1 MAETITIAGADGFE
15 FSAYHE
21 PAFTPRKGGVIVLQE
36 IFGIDR
42 HVRADVGRWAKMGYE
57 AIAPALFDRRQRDF
71 HAEHDD
77 AGIQAGLAHARAT
90 PLDQALSDIAACR
103 DFLAQHGGKVCVVG
117 YCYGG
122 SLAWLAAARVEGIA
136 AASSYYG
143 SLVKQFAA
151 EPLKCP
157 VVVHLGRT
165 DPGIDADEVEAAVRA
180 HHPKTPV
187 HIYEGAGHGFNN
199 QSPERY
205 NAEAADLARHRTLE
219 LFDRACRGA

>member
-1 MAETITIAGADGFE
+1 MGETIKIAGADGFE

-21 PAFTPRKGGVIVLQE
+21 PSFTPRKGGVIVIQE

-42 HVRADVGRWAKMGYE
+42 HVRADVQAWAKAGYE
-57 AIAPALFDRRQRDF
+57 AVAPSLFDRREWSF
-71 HAEHDD
+71 IAEHDPAGMQ
-77 AGIQAGLAHARAT
+77 AGIAHARGT
-90 PLDQALSDIAACR
+90 PLDQALADLAACR
-103 DFLAQHGGKVCVVG
+103 DFLKAHGEKVCVVG

-122 SLAWLAAARVEGIA
+122 SLAWLAAGKLDGIS

-143 SLVKQFAA
+143 SLVQANAA
-151 EPLKCP
+151 LTPRCP
-157 VVVHLGRT
+157 TLIHLGRT
-165 DPGIDADEVEAAVRA
+165 DHGIPADEVAAEIA
-180 HHPKTPV
+180 KHHGDKVPV

-219 LFDRACRGA
+219 LFERA

>member
-1 MAETITIAGADGFE
+1 MGETIKIAGADGFE
-15 FSAYHE
+15 FTAYHE
-21 PAFTPRKGGVIVLQE
+21 PSFTPRKGGVVVIQE

-42 HVRADVGRWAKMGYE
+42 HVRADVERWAKMGYE
-57 AIAPALFDRRQRDF
+57 AIAPALFDRIQRDF

-77 AGIQAGLAHARAT
+77 AGIKAGIEKARAT
-90 PLDQALSDIAACR
+90 PLDQALGDIAACR
-103 DFLAQHGGKVCVVG
+103 DFLKGHGEKVCVVG

-122 SLAWLAAARVEGIA
+122 SLAWLTATRVDGIA

-151 EPLKCP
+151 ETPKAP
-157 VVVHLGRT
+157 VIVHLGRT
-165 DPGIDADEVEAAVRA
+165 DPGINADEVAAAMAEAN
-180 HHPKTPV
+180 PKVPV
-187 HIYEGAGHGFNN
+187 HSYEGAGHGFNN

-219 LFDRACRGA
+219 LFDEA

>member
-1 MAETITIAGADGFE
+1 MAETIKIASVDGFE
-15 FSAYHE
+15 FGAYHE

-42 HVRADVGRWAKMGYE
+42 HVRADVERWAKMGYE
-57 AIAPALFDRRQRDF
+57 AIAPSLFDRREPAF
-71 HAEHDD
+71 TAHHDPEGLK
-77 AGIQAGLAHARAT
+77 AGVAHAMGT
-90 PLDQALSDIAACR
+90 PLGQALGDIAACR
-103 DFLAQHGGKVCVVG
+103 DFLRTRGQKVFVVG

-122 SLAWLAAARVEGIA
+122 SLAWLAAAQVEGLT

-143 SLVKQFAA
+143 SLVKANA
-151 EPLKCP
+151 NLKPGCP
-157 VVVHLGRT
+157 VIVHLGRT
-165 DPGIDADEVEAAVRA
+165 DPGIPADEVATALAEHNPDV
-180 HHPKTPV
+180 PV

-219 LFDRACRGA
+219 LFEKA